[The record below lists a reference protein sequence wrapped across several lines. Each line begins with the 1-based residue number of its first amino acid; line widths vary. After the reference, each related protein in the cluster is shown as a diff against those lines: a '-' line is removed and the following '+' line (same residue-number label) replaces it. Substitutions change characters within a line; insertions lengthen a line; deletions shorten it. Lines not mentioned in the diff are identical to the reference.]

1 MEQDG
6 YNTIG
11 DEADSSGFVGRAAE
25 SDAKGDMGS
34 DDAQREETSE
44 FRSNDLTA
52 GQHESSEG
60 VGQDETS
67 STDEVTESGGTETV
81 EAVSMEDYY
90 EDVVQHLD
98 YIITAD
104 FVLVIITF
112 ALLGAI
118 CTQTF
123 TRSLE
128 VRK

>member
-1 MEQDG
+1 MDTDG
-6 YNTIG
+6 YNSAG
-11 DEADSSGFVGRAAE
+11 AEVDSSGFVGGVAE
-25 SDAKGDMGS
+25 PDAKGDLGS
-34 DDAQREETSE
+34 DGPQGEETSE
-44 FRSNDLTA
+44 LRANDLA
-52 GQHESSEG
+52 VGQSESSEG

-67 STDEVTESGGTETV
+67 STDEVAETGGTETV
-81 EAVSMEDYY
+81 EEVSTEDYY
-90 EDVVQHLD
+90 EDIIQHLD
-98 YIITAD
+98 YVITAD